1 MTTPAAPLNL
11 RDWHLADP
19 VSWWPPAPGWWLLG
33 GLVLMTALL
42 LGYLGWR
49 GWRNRASTRAAL
61 RQLAAWQTI
70 LAADGNVRQF
80 AIGVSQLLRRV
91 ALTRF
96 PPAEVAGLTGTDWLA
111 FLDAT
116 GGNGG
121 FTGSAAGRL
130 LIEAAY
136 RTDAT
141 GDPEPLRQL
150 AATWIRQPQ
159 KSRKSPR

>member
-1 MTTPAAPLNL
+1 MPTAAPLDL
-11 RDWHLADP
+11 RDWHVPDA

-33 GLVLMTALL
+33 GIVLIAVSLL
-42 LGYLGWR
+42 FYASWR
-49 GWRNRASTRAAL
+49 WWRNRASTRAAL
-61 RQLAAWQTI
+61 RQLAVLRMEFT
-70 LAADGNVRQF
+70 ADGDVRQF

-116 GGNGG
+116 GGKGE
-121 FTGSAAGRL
+121 FTASAAGQL

-136 RTDAT
+136 RTDAI
-141 GDPEPLRQL
+141 GDSEQLHRL
-150 AATWIRQPQ
+150 AAAWIRQPQ
-159 KSRKSPR
+159 KLRKSPR

>member
-1 MTTPAAPLNL
+1 MTTPAVPLNL
-11 RDWHLADP
+11 RDWHLPDP

-33 GLVLMTALL
+33 GIVLLTLL
-42 LGYLGWR
+42 LFYLGWR
-49 GWRNRASTRAAL
+49 WWRNRASTRAAL
-61 RQLAAWQTI
+61 RQLAALQTI
-70 LAADGNVRQF
+70 LAADGDVRQF
-80 AIGVSQLLRRV
+80 AIGVSQLLRRL

-96 PPAEVAGLTGTDWLA
+96 PPFEVAGLTGTAWLA

-121 FTGSAAGRL
+121 FTGSAAGHL

-150 AATWIRQPQ
+150 AAAWIRQ
-159 KSRKSPR
+159 SRKSPR